1 MSTDSTVKSSMAR
14 ADDSVLKDSNMD
26 LEKVIDDMI
35 NKLQSHQVSLDEKF
49 QPWQE
54 SKARRGCSSN
64 SRIARVFDQFT
75 ESVDQEIEK
84 LRIQVAGSSNDLMH
98 LLESLK
104 ESLKKPDF
112 VVSKIKFELLGGQAE
127 FALRIGSSH
136 KAIKAIKFRVK
147 FVKIF
152 LLLLS
157 PFAKNGVISRNGA
170 ISRTNQLLLDVCLP
184 PDRADETSTALEDV
198 SQSKWEKRYGPRTV
212 ALLCYIHSLGAIR
225 AHYARGIFK
234 LIGLMLGFL
243 GLKNA
248 FSKFWGA

>member
-1 MSTDSTVKSSMAR
+1 MAR
-14 ADDSVLKDSNMD
+14 ADDSVLKDLNMH
-26 LEKVIDDMI
+26 LEKVIVDTI
-35 NKLQSHQVSLDEKF
+35 NKLQSHQVSIDEKF
-49 QPWQE
+49 QLRQE
-54 SKARRGCSSN
+54 SKARSGRNSN

-84 LRIQVAGSSNDLMH
+84 LRIQVAGSCNDLMR

-104 ESLKKPDF
+104 ESLKKPDS
-112 VVSKIKFELLGGQAE
+112 VVLKINSELLAGQAE
-127 FALRIGSSH
+127 FALRIGSSD
-136 KAIKAIKFRVK
+136 KTIKAIKFRIK
-147 FVKIF
+147 LVKIF

-170 ISRTNQLLLDVCLP
+170 KSRTNQLLLDEFLP

-198 SQSKWEKRYGPRTV
+198 CQSKWEKRYGPRTV

-234 LIGLMLGFL
+234 LVGLMLGYL
-243 GLKNA
+243 GLKDA